1 MHMQSKDSAS
11 EENDNTITVSPTR
24 ERVPPSPKIVSSI
37 PGEDNIAF
45 SPPKRNAPANA
56 KIVTA
61 ASVQAED
68 VPTIPLGSLQT
79 INALEPEVAVRSVA
93 TTRSV
98 RLPPPLVAPPSEYR
112 RTPVEWLLVWWDGI
126 RPTYLLLPLMPALLG
141 SILAWMQTITPNT
154 PFGHFRLLHFLA
166 TLCAVVALQVGA
178 NLVNDYYDYIKNVD
192 ISNPLGPGGLI
203 QQGLIKP
210 SSILNLGL
218 IMLALGAIIG
228 IVLAFTGGL
237 LALLFGIIGLF
248 CAFFYS
254 ATARSLSSIALGE
267 LTAFFIYGPLITLG
281 AYLVQAGGH
290 TNNSSFLSVL
300 LYSVPL
306 GLLATAFIH
315 VNNMRDIESDLQAEK
330 RTLAG
335 ILGFRLSRVLYL
347 LLLLGAYAIITALGL
362 PHGAPHLVLI
372 TWWTLPTLLVAITG
386 VFRTEFP
393 SSLHIAMQET
403 LKLSTYFAL
412 LLIIA
417 LIVSA
422 LIPALPH
429 IPTHLLPF

>member
-11 EENDNTITVSPTR
+11 EENDNTITVSRTR
-24 ERVPPSPKIVSSI
+24 EKVPPSPKIVSSI

-45 SPPKRNAPANA
+45 SPPKGNAPANA

-112 RTPVEWLLVWWDGI
+112 RTPVEWLLVWLDGI
-126 RPTYLLLPLMPALLG
+126 RPTYLLLPLMSALLG

-154 PFGHFRLLHFLA
+154 PFGHFRPLHFLA

-218 IMLALGAIIG
+218 IMLVLGAIIG

-267 LTAFFIYGPLITLG
+267 LTAFCIYGPLITSG

-300 LYSVPL
+300 LYSIPL

-315 VNNMRDIESDLQAEK
+315 VNNMRDVESDLQAEK

-335 ILGFRLSRVLYL
+335 ILGFRLSRALYL

-372 TWWTLPTLLVAITG
+372 TWWTLPTLLVVITG

-422 LIPALPH
+422 LIPVLPH

>member
-1 MHMQSKDSAS
+1 M
-11 EENDNTITVSPTR
+11 
-24 ERVPPSPKIVSSI
+24 
-37 PGEDNIAF
+37 
-45 SPPKRNAPANA
+45 
-56 KIVTA
+56 
-61 ASVQAED
+61 
-68 VPTIPLGSLQT
+68 
-79 INALEPEVAVRSVA
+79 
-93 TTRSV
+93 
-98 RLPPPLVAPPSEYR
+98 
-112 RTPVEWLLVWWDGI
+112 
-126 RPTYLLLPLMPALLG
+126 
-141 SILAWMQTITPNT
+141 
-154 PFGHFRLLHFLA
+154 
-166 TLCAVVALQVGA
+166 
-178 NLVNDYYDYIKNVD
+178 D
-192 ISNPLGPGGLI
+192 ISNPLGPGDLI

-210 SSILNLGL
+210 SSVLGLGL
-218 IMLALGAIIG
+218 IMLAISAIIG

-237 LALLFGIIGLF
+237 LALLFGIFGLF

-267 LTAFFIYGPLITLG
+267 LAAFCIYGPLITSG

-290 TNNSSFLSVL
+290 TTNSSFLSVL
-300 LYSVPL
+300 LYSIPL

-335 ILGFRLSRVLYL
+335 ILGFHLSRALYL

-372 TWWTLPTLLVAITG
+372 TWWALPTLLVAITG
-386 VFRTEFP
+386 VFRTDLP
-393 SSLHIAMQET
+393 SSLHVSMQET

-422 LIPALPH
+422 LIPVLPH